1 MTTYLNQNKYTYK
14 KWLNSNIMSC
24 SRKPLYLLS
33 LWGISSIVLSSCAA
47 NYQRYGKTPCENLSA
62 SNESLRK
69 IALETGVKA
78 EDIALTDYS
87 LKYNTKKEIVFS
99 DIKKVI
105 VTTGRKSIAKG
116 RKYRLIVVMKN
127 SLKRHHLITF
137 DYFLAV
143 DAYSTLECAAGIP
156 AGQPTKNINLSS
168 PNLIPQPSQPLSLSE
183 KYELIAK
190 LKSLLDSGTITQHEF
205 DAEKKKLLE

>member
-1 MTTYLNQNKYTYK
+1 MF
-14 KWLNSNIMSC
+14 
-24 SRKPLYLLS
+24 
-33 LWGISSIVLSSCAA
+33 SSCAA
-47 NYQRYGKTPCENLSA
+47 NYQRYGKTPCENLST

-69 IALETGVKA
+69 IALETGSKE
-78 EDIALTDYS
+78 EDIVLTDSS
-87 LKYNTKKEIVFS
+87 LRYNTRKEIIFP

-127 SLKRHHLITF
+127 SFKRHHLTTF

-156 AGQPTKNINLSS
+156 AGQTTKSINLSS
-168 PNLIPQPSQPLSLSE
+168 PNPVPQTSQQLSLSE

-190 LKSLLDSGTITQHEF
+190 LKTLLDSGAITQQEF
-205 DAEKKKLLE
+205 DAEKRKLLE

>member
-1 MTTYLNQNKYTYK
+1 
-14 KWLNSNIMSC
+14 MSC
-24 SRKPLYLLS
+24 FRKPLYLLS
-33 LWGISSIVLSSCAA
+33 LFCISSILLSSCAA

-62 SNESLRK
+62 SKESLVK
-69 IALETGVKA
+69 IALETGSK
-78 EDIALTDYS
+78 EDEIVLTDYS
-87 LKYNTKKEIVFS
+87 LKYKAKKEIVFS

-105 VTTGRKSIAKG
+105 VTTGRKSFAKG

-127 SLKRHHLITF
+127 SLKRHHLTTF
-137 DYFLAV
+137 DYFLAI

-156 AGQPTKNINLSS
+156 AGQATKNINLSS
-168 PNLIPQPSQPLSLSE
+168 PNLAPQPSQPLSLSE

-190 LKSLLDSGTITQHEF
+190 LKSLLDSGAITQQEF

>member
-1 MTTYLNQNKYTYK
+1 MP
-14 KWLNSNIMSC
+14 C
-24 SRKPLYLLS
+24 SWKPLYLLS
-33 LWGISSIVLSSCAA
+33 LFCLSSIVLSSCAA

-62 SNESLRK
+62 SYESLRK
-69 IALETGVKA
+69 IALETGSKE
-78 EDIALTDYS
+78 EDIVLTDYS
-87 LKYNTKKEIVFS
+87 LRYNNKKEIIFS

-105 VTTGRKSIAKG
+105 VTTGRKSFAKG

-143 DAYSTLECAAGIP
+143 DVYNRLECAAGIP
-156 AGQPTKNINLSS
+156 AGETTKNINLSS
-168 PNLIPQPSQPLSLSE
+168 PDLAPQPSQPLTLFE

-190 LKSLLDSGTITQHEF
+190 LKSLLDSGAITQQEF
-205 DAEKKKLLE
+205 DSEKRKLFE

>member
-1 MTTYLNQNKYTYK
+1 MH
-14 KWLNSNIMSC
+14 C

-33 LWGISSIVLSSCAA
+33 LFCISSIVLSSCAA

-62 SNESLRK
+62 SKESLVK
-69 IALETGVKA
+69 IAIETGSK
-78 EDIALTDYS
+78 EDDIVLTDHS

-127 SLKRHHLITF
+127 SFQRHYLTTF

-168 PNLIPQPSQPLSLSE
+168 PNPAPQPSQPLSLSE
-183 KYELIAK
+183 KYELLAK
-190 LKSLLDSGTITQHEF
+190 LKSLLDTGAITQQEF
-205 DAEKKKLLE
+205 EAEKRKLLE